1 MSNNDNGGMKM
12 TNAGNKTIN
21 RRTFLGAAGAGTVT
35 TALAGCLGGISGGDD
50 DIFRIGHLSPTRSQM
65 GLGAERSIE
74 IAVDEVNDDGGILD
88 QEVEL
93 LSENTE
99 GQVDEGTA
107 VVESLVQEDNV
118 DLLVGTFVSEV
129 TQGIMDFVADR
140 NVPFIVTGSA
150 DPDTITEFHGQ
161 DYEKYKNI
169 FRTGPINSALQAEAM
184 GQYAEFLSDEHGWE
198 DFAILADDAA
208 WTGPFIERLPD
219 EIEDLGFNVV
229 HADTMGIETD
239 DFTQYLDDV
248 DSADADAVFR
258 FIAHA
263 DSAAFVS
270 TWQSNEYP
278 FAVEGINVPGMSPA
292 FWDATEG
299 ACLYE
304 TTSQSGAG
312 GVAELTDRTMPF
324 VEEYEDRYADEDP
337 PSKPMY
343 MGFNSYDAV
352 HFYREAVESAD
363 TADYENELD
372 GIVDAMLSTEHTG
385 ATGEMVL
392 YDEDSEYPNDVQE
405 TRDEDDYIS
414 NFPMTQWQ
422 EGGEV
427 ECVFPEADATADHV
441 APEWL

>member
-1 MSNNDNGGMKM
+1 MVNRDNIAREGKNSGRKVV
-12 TNAGNKTIN
+12 G
-21 RRTFLGAAGAGTVT
+21 RRTFLGAATVGV
-35 TALAGCLGGISGGDD
+35 TASLAGCMGGIDGGDD
-50 DIFRIGHLSPTRSQM
+50 DVFRIGHLAPTRSQM

-99 GQVDEGTA
+99 GQVDEGTS

-129 TQGIMDFVADR
+129 TQGVMDFVADR
-140 NVPFIVTGSA
+140 NVPFLITGSA
-150 DPDTITEFHGQ
+150 DPETITNFHGQ
-161 DYEKYKNI
+161 DYEEYKNV
-169 FRTGPINSALQAEAM
+169 FRTGPINSDYQAEAT
-184 GQYAEFLSDEHGWE
+184 GQYAEFLADEHGWE
-198 DFAILADDAA
+198 RFAILADDAA
-208 WTGPFIERLPD
+208 WTGPFIDRLPD
-219 EIEDLGFNVV
+219 EIEDRGLEMV
-229 HADTMGIETD
+229 HVDTMGIETD
-239 DFTQYLDDV
+239 DFSQYLDDV
-248 DSADADAVFR
+248 DGADADAVFR

-263 DSAAFVS
+263 DSAAFIA
-270 TWQSNEYP
+270 TWQGNEYP
-278 FAVEGINVPGMSPA
+278 FAVEGINVPGMSPE

-324 VEEYEDRYADEDP
+324 VEEYEDRFEDEDP

-352 HFYREAVESAD
+352 FFYKEAVESAD

-372 GIVDAMLSTEHTG
+372 EIVDSMLATEITG
-385 ATGEMVL
+385 AAGEMAL
-392 YDEDSEYPNDVQE
+392 YGEDDEYPHDLQE
-405 TRDEDDYIS
+405 TRDEEDYIS
-414 NFPMTQWQ
+414 NFPITQWQ
-422 EGGEV
+422 EDGVV
-427 ECVFPEADATADHV
+427 ECVFPESDATADHV